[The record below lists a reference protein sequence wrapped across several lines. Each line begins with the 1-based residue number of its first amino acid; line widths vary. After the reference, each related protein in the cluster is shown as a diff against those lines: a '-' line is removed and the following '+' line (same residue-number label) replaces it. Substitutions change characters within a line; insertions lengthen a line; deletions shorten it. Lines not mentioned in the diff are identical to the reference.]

1 MGKFGKQD
9 LRELPVPMDDGHWI
23 SERVERTAYLVR
35 QYDERLDV
43 VWCPPETRRDK
54 DEPQFF
60 VVEKM
65 ADGRRLPVL
74 SILNESVMDERVLE
88 ELIKRD
94 QEKQGHGNEFLK
106 KLDAKNAAVR
116 AMQQQEA
123 LDRREEMKDMVAHI
137 IASPKSKYV
146 VDVNGAKKIFRD

>member
-1 MGKFGKQD
+1 MGTLGKQD

-23 SERVERTAYLVR
+23 SERVERTAHLVR

-43 VWCPPETRRDK
+43 VWCPPETRREK

-74 SILNESVMDERVLE
+74 SIPDESFMDERVLE

-94 QEKQGHGNEFLK
+94 QEQQGHGNEFLK

-116 AMQQQEA
+116 AMKEQEA

-137 IASPKSKYV
+137 IASPKSRYDIK
-146 VDVNGAKKIFRD
+146 VNGRKQTFRD